1 MPRISRVNIEG
12 SDLRRFAKFGP
23 AKRRSSGGS
32 RLRLSEMLGLSGLS
46 GEGAFRFWV
55 LAAFVAMVFAMG
67 GGSRDDIIS
76 LVILRPACALFAA
89 YALTVAKPGD
99 LAPLRVPILLLLALG
114 GWMLVQLVPLPHAVW
129 SVLPGRAAIAAND
142 QLAGLGDIWRP
153 ITLSPAK
160 TMNSLGSL
168 VVPITGLLLYGIQRD
183 AHRHRILPMLLVAA
197 CASALLGVAQK
208 ALGGPLYFYTWTNFG
223 EAVGLFA
230 NRNHNAVFLATTLLI
245 GGYLFSELRRLQT
258 GGAASIKPMLIAGA
272 CLLVISMLLVNG
284 SRAGLLIGMLAIGL
298 AVALYMAGGQRLHE
312 SHHRGGGTLRTWLP
326 VAGVVL
332 ISMVGAA
339 VIFTNAASFD
349 RLVTLSIAEES
360 RTQVFPQI
368 VAMAKDNWF
377 LGAGFGSFEHV
388 YRQYEL
394 SQFLREDYLNNAHD
408 DWLQWI
414 IEGGLPAILIAL
426 GFAVWLVRRTLEHW
440 RVRANNAPRTQMAAT
455 ALGVLL
461 LLLLASALD
470 YPLRVPSLML
480 YAMLMVA
487 LVADPPEPTG
497 KKAARRHGG
506 N

>member
-1 MPRISRVNIEG
+1 LLGISGR
-12 SDLRRFAKFGP
+12 
-23 AKRRSSGGS
+23 
-32 RLRLSEMLGLSGLS
+32 S
-46 GEGAFRFWV
+46 GEISVRFWV
-55 LAAFVAMVFAMG
+55 LVAFVALVFLMG
-67 GGSRDDIIS
+67 GGSRDDVAS

-89 YALTVAKPGD
+89 YALTVARPGD
-99 LAPLRVPILLLLALG
+99 FAQLRVPILLLLALG
-114 GWMLVQLVPLPHAVW
+114 AWMVVQLIPLPHGLW
-129 SVLPGRAAIAAND
+129 SALPGRAAIARND
-142 QLAGLGDIWRP
+142 VLAGLGDIWRP
-153 ITLSPAK
+153 LTLSPAK

-183 AHRHRILPMLLVAA
+183 SDRHKILPIILILASTTALVGA
-197 CASALLGVAQK
+197 AQK
-208 ALGGPLYFYTWTNFG
+208 AMGGGGPLYFYEMTNLG

-245 GGYLFSELRRLQT
+245 GGYLFSERRRLKT

-272 CLLVISMLLVNG
+272 CLLVISMLLINA

-298 AVALYMAGGQRLHE
+298 GVALYVAGGQREHDGHGRVPLM
-312 SHHRGGGTLRTWLP
+312 SWLP
-326 VAGVVL
+326 VAGVIGV
-332 ISMVGAA
+332 SMIGAA
-339 VIFTNAASFD
+339 ILFVNAASFD

-368 VAMAKDNWF
+368 VAMAKDNWLF
-377 LGAGFGSFEHV
+377 GSGFGSFEYV
-388 YRQYEL
+388 YRQYEV

-426 GFAVWLVRRTLEHW
+426 GFAVWLLRAALEHW
-440 RVRANNAPRTQMAAT
+440 RVRANNAPRTQMVAM

-480 YAMLMVA
+480 YAILMVA
-487 LVADPPEPTG
+487 LVADPPEPMA
-497 KKAARRHGG
+497 KKSSRRHGRG
-506 N
+506 